1 MWGFFNSR
9 DRPLA
14 NKLFN
19 LIIDRNTSLK
29 DNKKQQNS
37 YNVDQVFLANAVYPL
52 IVNNSVVHD
61 SYLCKT
67 LGGEPFP
74 TKRVGNCQ
82 IGNLA
87 RIREKPN
94 ELFESFI

>member
-19 LIIDRNTSLK
+19 LIIDRKTSMI
-29 DNKKQQNS
+29 DNNKQQNT
-37 YNVDQVFLANAVYPL
+37 YNVDQTFLAKVVHPL

>member
-9 DRPLA
+9 DRRLA

-19 LIIDRNTSLK
+19 LIIDRNTSMI
-29 DNKKQQNS
+29 DNNKQQNT
-37 YNVDQVFLANAVYPL
+37 YNVDQTFLANVVHPL

-74 TKRVGNCQ
+74 TKRVGNCF
-82 IGNLA
+82 IGILND
-87 RIREKPN
+87 I
-94 ELFESFI
+94 